1 VKPSSV
7 ANLAARMEEA
17 QSNLAGYHAPEWY
30 LAEPSAEEKELRA
43 KLEAMSDAEFLSIM
57 D

>member
-1 VKPSSV
+1 MKLSDV
-7 ANLAARMEEA
+7 ANLAASMEEA

-30 LAEPSAEEKELRA
+30 LAEPSAEEKDLRA
-43 KLEAMSDAEFLSIM
+43 KLEAMSDSEFLSIM